1 MSKTYRSYDPN
12 QQFPLPAAMQEW
24 LPLDHL
30 SYFISDIVDHL
41 DLSAIT
47 SVYERESRGGPPY
60 HPRMMVKVLLYGYCI
75 GVASSRR
82 IAQRL
87 IEDIAFRVLSAN
99 NTPDFRTISDFRK
112 DHLSELFLQALVLR
126 QRAGLVKLGHVS
138 LDGTKVKANA
148 SKHKAMS
155 YGRMKEKSAQLE
167 SEVDELPRRAE
178 EMDEEEDRRYGGEKR
193 GDELSAELSFR
204 EGRLRKIREA
214 MSALEAEAQADAERA
229 EAEGRKR
236 PGVPDERAQRNFT
249 DAESRIMPAPGGRAF
264 VQAYNCQAM
273 VDSAN
278 QVIVA
283 ARATNQSSDKRQAA
297 VMMEETI
304 ANAGAVPR
312 ELSADAGYYSAE
324 AVENI
329 HALGV
334 EPFIAPEKT
343 RHGRITPP
351 APRGRIPRDLSA
363 RDRMR
368 RKLRTKRG
376 RERYALRMG
385 TVEPVFGQVK
395 QCRGFRQFLLRGLDK
410 VNGEWM
416 LICMGHNLLK
426 LFRSGV
432 RPPAGVRLKR
442 PAASASNPSEVMS
455 GTMFEKQSGR
465 LTLRAAKI
473 VAAVHCLGH
482 TP

>member
-24 LPLDHL
+24 LPPDHL
-30 SYFISDIVDHL
+30 SHFISDIVDHL

-60 HPRMMVKVLLYGYCI
+60 HPRMMVKALLYGYCI

-87 IEDIAFRVLSAN
+87 CEDIAFRVLSAN

-112 DHLSELFLQALVLR
+112 DHLSELSELFLQALVLR

-193 GDELSAELSFR
+193 GDELPAELSFR

-214 MSALEAEAQADAERA
+214 MSALEAEAA
-229 EAEGRKR
+229 GRKR

-264 VQAYNCQAM
+264 VQAYNCQAV
-273 VDSAN
+273 VDSAS

-283 ARATNQSSDKRQAA
+283 ARATNQSSDRRQ
-297 VMMEETI
+297 
-304 ANAGAVPR
+304 
-312 ELSADAGYYSAE
+312 S
-324 AVENI
+324 
-329 HALGV
+329 
-334 EPFIAPEKT
+334 
-343 RHGRITPP
+343 
-351 APRGRIPRDLSA
+351 
-363 RDRMR
+363 
-368 RKLRTKRG
+368 
-376 RERYALRMG
+376 
-385 TVEPVFGQVK
+385 
-395 QCRGFRQFLLRGLDK
+395 
-410 VNGEWM
+410 
-416 LICMGHNLLK
+416 
-426 LFRSGV
+426 
-432 RPPAGVRLKR
+432 
-442 PAASASNPSEVMS
+442 
-455 GTMFEKQSGR
+455 
-465 LTLRAAKI
+465 
-473 VAAVHCLGH
+473 
-482 TP
+482 